1 MNGSVARGAPPIAP
15 LPPGAAE
22 EETVELSVG
31 AQAQHPLV
39 DVIVSVTEVSLVVVS
54 DVAPVVVDDSTVVD
68 DATAVS
74 QVQQS
79 AAAADVDV
87 IDDEDDE
94 LEVARVDP
102 MQANDTS
109 ASIIF
114 CAIVDKRCK

>member
-22 EETVELSVG
+22 EETVELPVG

-54 DVAPVVVDDSTVVD
+54 DVAPDVVDDSTVVVD
-68 DATAVS
+68 EATAVS
-74 QVQQS
+74 QAQQS
-79 AAAADVDV
+79 AAATADVDV
-87 IDDEDDE
+87 NDDEDDE
-94 LEVARVDP
+94 LDVAKVDP

-114 CAIVDKRCK
+114 